1 MIKRYELLLIKHILD
16 QQPGMVSINVICLDD
31 LPLVRSS
38 IRQDFLKR
46 SRNWREQ
53 IQELGDQASNRL
65 EGWLEEPPWEERED
79 RRSSSIPSMDSDL
92 LEDWDCDLENL
103 RSNDHLESKEDFRFT
118 SRSLKTHQNE
128 EDPWI

>member
-1 MIKRYELLLIKHILD
+1 MTEWKDEKEKEKTTPFTKEQAGKEQWHPAEIRRRDIQKLLNNTKELAT
-16 QQPGMVSINVICLDD
+16 MY
-31 LPLVRSS
+31 
-38 IRQDFLKR
+38 
-46 SRNWREQ
+46 
-53 IQELGDQASNRL
+53 
-65 EGWLEEPPWEERED
+65 
-79 RRSSSIPSMDSDL
+79 SDL